1 MLANQNLKKISAI
14 TSTTVLAIDA
24 EGDQEPQTT
33 EYRLEEVEPVPLTD
47 DVLKGCGFVFHDYFN
62 FWQLITT
69 GVRSEM
75 NLSRD
80 YEVIDFMRK
89 PILRKLDSLHQLQNI
104 YFLLKDRELQFANKL
119 EQTPSDVIEKEE
131 PAGRKYIY

>member
-1 MLANQNLKKISAI
+1 
-14 TSTTVLAIDA
+14 
-24 EGDQEPQTT
+24 
-33 EYRLEEVEPVPLTD
+33 
-47 DVLKGCGFVFHDYFN
+47 
-62 FWQLITT
+62 
-69 GVRSEM
+69 M